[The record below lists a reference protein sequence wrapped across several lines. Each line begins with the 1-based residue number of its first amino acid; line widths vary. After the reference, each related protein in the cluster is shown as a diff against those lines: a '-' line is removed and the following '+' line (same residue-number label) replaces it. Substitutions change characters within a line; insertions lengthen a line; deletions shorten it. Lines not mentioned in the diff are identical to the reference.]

1 MHKKIKFTYTLRQLV
16 TLTFLCLTF
25 SYAISD
31 DSKPESQDSFIHVC
45 RPSSFVRHTQRPD
58 FFVKGALVG
67 DIASGSK
74 SKFSVQVGDKYA
86 LKTQT
91 NIFMFRF
98 KDESLF
104 QGEVTTK
111 EDIYLIVKGQLASP
125 AAVISQVF
133 GGAIV
138 ESIRQ
143 NSVEAPSGD
152 WIVDKVTQA
161 EFESLCKDIN

>member
-1 MHKKIKFTYTLRQLV
+1 MHKKIKFTYALRQLV

-25 SYAISD
+25 SYAISND
-31 DSKPESQDSFIHVC
+31 AKPESQESFIHVC
-45 RPSSFVRHTQRPD
+45 RPSSFIRHSQRPD
-58 FFVKGALVG
+58 FFVKGVLVG

-74 SKFSVQVGDKYA
+74 SKFPVQEGDKYA

-91 NIFMFRF
+91 NFLMFRF

-111 EDIYLIVKGQLASP
+111 EEIYLIVKGQLASP

-133 GGAIV
+133 GGAIA

-143 NSVEAPSGD
+143 NSVDTPSGD
-152 WIVDKVTQA
+152 WKVEKVTQA
-161 EFESLCKDIN
+161 EFLSLCNDIN